1 LTAPGAI
8 PDTPTMASDPDVP
21 PVDLASLQRHWNCR
35 LTVRGRRTGRPRSVT
50 IWFALDPEQQRVYL
64 TGSSEPPQWYR
75 NLRAEP
81 DVEVQIGA
89 TRLRGRARA
98 VDDPGVAAAIRE
110 RFVRRYWLARL
121 ARALGR
127 GYVDSVAAVV
137 EDLRPA

>member
-1 LTAPGAI
+1 
-8 PDTPTMASDPDVP
+8 MASESRAAPL
-21 PVDLASLQRHWNCR
+21 DLASLERHWNCR
-35 LTVRGRRTGRPRSVT
+35 LTVRGRRTGRPRTVT
-50 IWFALDPEQQRVYL
+50 IWFALDPEQERVYL
-64 TGSSEPPQWYR
+64 TGSAEPPQWFR
-75 NLRAEP
+75 NLRAAP

-98 VDDPGVAAAIRE
+98 VDDAGVAAAIRE
-110 RFVRRYWLARL
+110 RFVHRYRLARL